1 MSLDVLL
8 AVLRGV
14 PITLLLTAAA
24 FCFGA
29 VVAVPLVIARVSR
42 HAGVRVPAR
51 AAIELFRGIPP
62 IVWLF
67 IIYFGVAEVV
77 LVDAMTASVVGL
89 GVISAAY
96 LAEIY
101 RGSLAAVL
109 RGQWEASYAL
119 GMTRVET
126 VLRVVGPQ
134 VARVSIPAAAS
145 YGIGLLK
152 DSSVAFTIG
161 VTEVVYF
168 ATEQARVANDSLGPY
183 LVAAGVYVLL
193 TVPCAW
199 GSRALDGRLRKKVMV
214 R

>member
-1 MSLDVLL
+1 MNVTVL
-8 AVLRGV
+8 AEVIRGV
-14 PITLLLTAAA
+14 PITLFLTAAA
-24 FCFGA
+24 FLFGA
-29 VVAVPLVIARVSR
+29 VAAVPLLIARLSPYSF
-42 HAGVRVPAR
+42 VRWPAR
-51 AAIELFRGIPP
+51 IAIELFRGIPP

-67 IIYFGVAEVV
+67 IIFFGVSEIV

-119 GMTRVET
+119 GMSRRET
-126 VLRVVGPQ
+126 VIRVIGPQ
-134 VARVSIPAAAS
+134 VARISIPAAAA

-161 VTEVVYF
+161 VTDIVYY
-168 ATEQARVANDSLGPY
+168 ANEQARLANDSLGPY
-183 LVAAGVYVLL
+183 LIAAAVYIVL

-199 GSRALDGRLRKKVMV
+199 GSRVLDTSLRQKVMA

>member
-1 MSLDVLL
+1 MNFNVL
-8 AVLRGV
+8 VEVVRGV
-14 PITLLLTAAA
+14 PITLFLTGAA
-24 FCFGA
+24 FLFGA
-29 VVAVPLVIARVSR
+29 VVAVPLLIARLSPYAV
-42 HAGVRVPAR
+42 VRMPAR

-67 IIYFGVAEVV
+67 IIFFGVSEIV

-126 VLRVVGPQ
+126 VTRIIGPQ
-134 VARVSIPAAAS
+134 VARVSIPAAAA

-152 DSSVAFTIG
+152 DSSVAYTIG
-161 VTEVVYF
+161 VTDIVYF
-168 ATEQARVANDSLGPY
+168 ANEQARVTNDSLGPY
-183 LVAAGVYVLL
+183 LVAAAVYIVL

-199 GSRALDGRLRKKVMV
+199 GSRVLDTSLRQKVMA

>member
-1 MSLDVLL
+1 MSAQVFLD
-8 AVLRGV
+8 VLRGV
-14 PITLLLTAAA
+14 PITLFLTLAA
-24 FCFGA
+24 FSFGA
-29 VVAVPLVIARVSR
+29 VVAVPLVIARLSPY
-42 HAGVRVPAR
+42 AAVRIPAR
-51 AAIELFRGIPP
+51 GMVELFRGIPP

-67 IIYFGVAEVV
+67 IIYFGVSEFL

-101 RGSLAAVL
+101 RGSLAAVV

-119 GMTRVET
+119 GMSRVET
-126 VLRVVGPQ
+126 VVRIIGPQ
-134 VARVSIPAAAS
+134 VARVSIPAAAA

-168 ATEQARVANDSLGPY
+168 ANEQARVANDSLGPY
-183 LVAAGVYVLL
+183 VIAAAVYIVL

-199 GSRALDGRLRKKVMV
+199 GSRALDTSLRRKVMAS
-214 R
+214 